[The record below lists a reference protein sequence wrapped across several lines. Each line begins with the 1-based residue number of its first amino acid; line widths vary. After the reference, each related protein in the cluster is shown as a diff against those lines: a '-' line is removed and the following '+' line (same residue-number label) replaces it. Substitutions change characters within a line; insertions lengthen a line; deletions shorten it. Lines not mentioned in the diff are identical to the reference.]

1 MKKLLLL
8 ISFAVSTQFASYAQE
23 QQQSSVVA
31 PQNAEV
37 VKPASENS
45 EDMVK
50 PKNGGKVKLKPYG
63 FVRNYYFYDSRQ
75 ITQSNAG
82 LSNRIP
88 KDELWNEA
96 GDEDLNAVSQSSFL
110 AISTRFGLNLSGLRV
125 LNADVTAKAE
135 GDFCGFSSSNT
146 MIRLRH
152 AYGKL
157 QWQHNAL
164 LIGQTYTP
172 FFAEYSPEVLSHA
185 AGSPFQPESRSPQIR
200 YEGSVDDWK
209 FTAAAV
215 WQFQYQSWGPD
226 GKSSKYQL
234 YAHVPEFVIGFDYK
248 NDRGFTI
255 GAGVDIS
262 TIRPRTQYETS
273 YTVGVIKDTIWN
285 ADKSG
290 YDRIEERDST
300 IKTKRLVKE
309 LFTSASPMFFIDY
322 KNKEN
327 TFHIL
332 FKSIYGQN
340 VAHFN
345 MYSGYGVSKINEDGT
360 QEYKPLR
367 SLTNFVDLSW
377 GKKFRGNFFA
387 GYMKNFGA
395 SEDFVGDIYTLD
407 KIKNIDYLWRV
418 SPAISYTVSKFT
430 FGLEYE
436 LTGVGYGDNVESN
449 GSVKADRDVLNHR
462 ASAMIKFAW

>member
-8 ISFAVSTQFASYAQE
+8 ISFAVSMQIASYAQE

-31 PQNAEV
+31 PQNAEAA
-37 VKPASENS
+37 KPASENP
-45 EDMVK
+45 ETPEK

-96 GDEDLNAVSQSSFL
+96 HDEDLNAVSQSSFL
-110 AISTRFGLNLSGLRV
+110 AISTRFGLSLSGVRA

-135 GDFCGFSSSNT
+135 GDFCGFSSSFT

-157 QWQHNAL
+157 QWKHNAL
-164 LIGQTYTP
+164 LLGQTYTP
-172 FFAEYSPEVLSHA
+172 YFAEYTPEVLSHA

-200 YEGSVDDWK
+200 YEGSVNGWK

-226 GKSSKYQL
+226 GKSTKYQL
-234 YAHVPEFVIGFDYK
+234 NANVPEFVVGFDYNNGK
-248 NDRGFTI
+248 GFTV
-255 GAGVDIS
+255 GAGVDI
-262 TIRPRTQYETS
+262 TTLRPRTQYETS
-273 YTVGVIKDTIWN
+273 YTYAVSDTAWN
-285 ADKSG
+285 ADKSA
-290 YDRIEERDST
+290 YTAITERDTT

-309 LFTSASPMFFIDY
+309 LFTSASPMVFVDY
-322 KNKEN
+322 KNQEN
-327 TFHIL
+327 TFHVL

-340 VAHFN
+340 IAHFN
-345 MYSGYGVSKINEDGT
+345 MYSGYGVRKINEDGT

-367 SLTNFVDLSW
+367 SLTSFVDLSW

-395 SEDFVGDIYTLD
+395 KEDLVGDIYTLD

-436 LTGVGYGDNVESN
+436 LTGVGYGDKVESD
-449 GSVKADRDVLNHR
+449 GSVNADRDVLNHR